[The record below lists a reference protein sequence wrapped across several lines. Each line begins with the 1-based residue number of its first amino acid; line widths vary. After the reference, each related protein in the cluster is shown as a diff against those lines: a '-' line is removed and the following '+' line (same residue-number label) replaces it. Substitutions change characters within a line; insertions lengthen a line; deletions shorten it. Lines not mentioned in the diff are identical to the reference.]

1 MEHHNRS
8 DCQSYRWFTARH
20 ASATL
25 GHVSFGQ
32 TVRRRR
38 EALGIT
44 LEELAERSKLSPNYV
59 GSVENGRRDPS
70 LSTVL
75 ALAKGLRVPAGELVG
90 GVKELS
96 SEALEAGRLF
106 DGASPELQD
115 VALRL
120 LRAVSRRR
128 R

>member
-1 MEHHNRS
+1 
-8 DCQSYRWFTARH
+8 
-20 ASATL
+20 
-25 GHVSFGQ
+25 VSFGQ

-38 EALGIT
+38 EALSMT
-44 LEELAERSKLSPNYV
+44 LEQLAERSGLSPNYV

-75 ALAKGLRVPAGELVG
+75 ALAKGLKSTPGELLG
-90 GVKELS
+90 SVKELS
-96 SEALEAGRLF
+96 PEAFEAARLF
-106 DGASPELQD
+106 DGVSSELQD
-115 VALRL
+115 VVLRL

>member
-1 MEHHNRS
+1 
-8 DCQSYRWFTARH
+8 
-20 ASATL
+20 
-25 GHVSFGQ
+25 VSFGQ

-59 GSVENGRRDPS
+59 GSVENGRRDPA
-70 LSTVL
+70 LSTV
-75 ALAKGLRVPAGELVG
+75 KD
-90 GVKELS
+90 LS
-96 SEALEAGRLF
+96 SEAREAGRLF